1 MTLQSFKKHI
11 YLSVTFVVFSL
22 LFVIVAGHSNP
33 VHAQE
38 AGAFNIVTSPLPIS
52 ISGKPGSTLSA
63 DIRIKNGG
71 STTEKLKVTL
81 MKFSAYGDEGKPA
94 IADREPGDDYFDWV
108 TFSPSLF
115 DAEPNEWKTIKMTI
129 KLPQT
134 AAFGYYYA
142 AAFSR
147 ANEVKPNGK
156 QNVLL
161 GSTAVLV
168 LVDAKVPNAKRSAEI
183 LSFTTNKK
191 AYEFLPVSFGIKV
204 RNNGNVHLV
213 PTGNIIISRG
223 NKEVARLS
231 VNSASGNVLPTSNRI
246 FNVDWGDGFPNYAAR
261 TVAGKTVLD
270 KNGKTQTQLQWDI
283 NKISHL
289 RFGRYTAHLIM
300 VYDDGTKDVP
310 LEATISFWVIPWRLL
325 ALLLIILL
333 IPAVIVF
340 LVMQRRIK
348 RLKNV
353 KYKL

>member
-1 MTLQSFKKHI
+1 MRNRSKGITKLVFALILGFLTLGLVS
-11 YLSVTFVVFSL
+11 LGGSVDAQD
-22 LFVIVAGHSNP
+22 AG
-33 VHAQE
+33 V
-38 AGAFNIVTSPLPIS
+38 FNIVTSPLPIS
-52 ISGKPGSTLSA
+52 LSGKPGSTLTT

-108 TFSPSLF
+108 TFSPALF

-129 KLPQT
+129 KLPPT

-147 ANEVKPNGK
+147 ASEIKPTGK

-183 LSFTTNKK
+183 LSFTSNKK
-191 AYEFLPVSFGIKV
+191 AYEFLPTVFNIKV

-213 PTGNIIISRG
+213 PTGNIVISRG
-223 NKEVARLS
+223 NKEVARLT
-231 VNSASGNVLPTSNRI
+231 VNAASGNVLPESNRI
-246 FNVDWGDGFPNYAAR
+246 FTAEWDDGFPSYGDR

-270 KNGKTQTQLQWDI
+270 KNGKPQKQLQWDL
-283 NKISHL
+283 NKISRL

-300 VYDDGTKDVP
+300 VYDDGSKDVP
-310 LEATISFWVIPWRLL
+310 LEATVSFWVIPWRLL
-325 ALLLIILL
+325 GLMLVILL
-333 IPAVIVF
+333 IPAGIVYA
-340 LVMQRRIK
+340 VMRRRIT

>member
-1 MTLQSFKKHI
+1 MVFGI
-11 YLSVTFVVFSL
+11 YKTSIKRVAFLAAIFVSL
-22 LFVIVAGHSNP
+22 LSLLGNSQLVT
-33 VHAQE
+33 AQE
-38 AGAFNIVTSPLPIS
+38 SGAFNIVTSPLPIS
-52 ISGKPGSTLSA
+52 LNGKPGTTLTT

-71 STTEKLKVTL
+71 SKTEKLKVTL

-94 IADREPGDDYFDWV
+94 IAEREPSDDYFDWV
-108 TFSPSLF
+108 TFSPALF

-147 ANEVKPNGK
+147 ASEVKPTGK

-183 LSFTTNKK
+183 VSFTSNKK
-191 AYEFLPVSFGIKV
+191 AYEFLPTTFSVKIK
-204 RNNGNVHLV
+204 NSGNVHLV
-213 PTGNIIISRG
+213 PSGNIVVSRG

-231 VNSASGNVLPTSNRI
+231 VNSASGNVLPDSNRI
-246 FNVDWGDGFPNYAAR
+246 FTAEWTDGFPSYGDR
-261 TVAGKTVLD
+261 VVAGKTVLD
-270 KNGKTQTQLQWDI
+270 KNGKPQKQLQWDL

-300 VYDDGTKDVP
+300 VYDDGSRDVP
-310 LEATISFWVIPWRLL
+310 LEATVSFWVIPWRLL
-325 ALLLIILL
+325 GLLLLILA
-333 IPAVIVF
+333 IPAAIVYV
-340 LVMQRRIK
+340 VMRRRIT